1 MKNCFWQLLEIS
13 YFLRRVLW
21 CCCYCYCCWSI
32 CIERL
37 SYRQPDGPRLIF
49 RHETLKTQFGNAFAK
64 RHFVGA
70 KLFNQTSFNHGGQ
83 KMGFGAGDICTR
95 LQILSLFFARSLVW
109 MLFWLPSPP
118 FCLKSTKTSLGKVQ
132 RWRVVK

>member
-13 YFLRRVLW
+13 YFLRRVQW

-95 LQILSLFFARSLVW
+95 LQILSLFLQEVWFGCYFGCLPLLFASNQQKQALARCKGGGL
-109 MLFWLPSPP
+109 
-118 FCLKSTKTSLGKVQ
+118 
-132 RWRVVK
+132 